1 MVEEF
6 MRCQPYIEA
15 ALKYTKGTHNI
26 RDIWDGIVTGNF
38 QLWPGEKSAVVTEIQ
53 IYPQAKVMH
62 IFLAGGDLEELLEM
76 EKSVRAFAETIGCN
90 SMSISGRR
98 GWVKIF
104 ERDGWEEVCT
114 SIVKELNNGE

>member
-6 MRCQPYIEA
+6 MRCQPYIKA
-15 ALKYTKGTHNI
+15 ALKYTKGTHTI

-53 IYPQAKVMH
+53 IFPAKKVMH
-62 IFLAGGDLEELLEM
+62 IFLAGGDLDELLEM
-76 EKSVRAFAETIGCN
+76 ERSVRAFAVTIGCN

-104 ERDGWEEVCT
+104 KGDGWQEVCT
-114 SIVKELNNGE
+114 TIAKEL

>member
-6 MRCQPYIEA
+6 IRCQPYIEA
-15 ALKYTKGTHNI
+15 ALEYTKGTHTI
-26 RDIWDGIVTGNF
+26 QDIWDGIVTGNF
-38 QLWPGEKSAVVTEIQ
+38 QFWPGEKSAVVTEIQ
-53 IYPQAKVMH
+53 IYPQQKTMH

-76 EKSVRAFAETIGCN
+76 EKSIRAYATTIGCN

-104 ERDGWEEVCT
+104 ESDGWQEVCT
-114 SIVKELNNGE
+114 TIAKEL

>member
-6 MRCQPYIEA
+6 IRCRDYIEA
-15 ALKYTKGTHNI
+15 ALEYTKGTHTI
-26 RDIWDGIVTGNF
+26 QDIWDGIVTGNF
-38 QLWPGEKSAVVTEIQ
+38 QFWPGEKSAVVTEIQ

-76 EKSVRAFAETIGCN
+76 EKSVRAYAKTIGCN

-98 GWVKIF
+98 GWLRIF
-104 ERDGWEEVCT
+104 ERDGWKEVCT
-114 SIVKELNNGE
+114 TIAKEL